1 MSLNINPLKV
11 IKVNDPRLEISTQKT
26 YTAIKGAMVNSWQQ
40 FPATNVNNS
49 SFQITCNPP
58 SREIAIARLV
68 FKKVVFNW
76 SISGVNNTIGGTLL
90 NEGYIAPRAMPLTSI
105 TQSEQ
110 ISLNNDTITQAPLQQ
125 YMRALLRYRNAYEN
139 RWGQFSLAPSML
151 DQHQDYAD
159 GVGGNRNPLGS
170 YDDNAYEQTRG
181 SYVGFTIDPQAP
193 DNTTATG
200 TLTTYEPILVSPL
213 CFGNNSNYY
222 SAFAGIQNM
231 SYNATLGNLSRI
243 LSVVQGQGVGNVLN
257 DPVVNIS
264 SASLFF
270 NYLTPDPVAPIPR
283 NMESSYFS
291 IVSYPTRTT
300 APIAPG
306 GSVQITLQSVQVSSI
321 PKRIYV
327 YAKRDDSEETAFTTD
342 TYFSLN
348 PDANP
353 LTLTW
358 NNNQFLSQ
366 ATTQDLYNISV
377 KNGVDNSYSQW
388 TNQVG
393 SVLALDFGTD
403 IGLMSNQSSGVI
415 GNYQLSLRGNFVNT
429 SNETIAPTL
438 YCVVVYEGVFN
449 VNDGACSHM
458 LGVLSPSDVLNA
470 DVAPVGSYKESSDVY
485 GGKFDFMKGLLKKGL
500 KYAKKHHLASKL
512 VGQIPNPAAK
522 QAAKVIREL
531 GYGMNGGELSG
542 GSLNKTKKIKNG
554 MSLSDL
560 AEY

>member
-11 IKVNDPRLEISTQKT
+11 EKVIDPRLEIDTQKE
-26 YTAIKGAMVNSWQQ
+26 YIALKGALVNSWQQ

-58 SREIAIARLV
+58 SRDIAIARLV
-68 FKKVVFNW
+68 FKKVVLNW
-76 SISGVNNTIGGTLL
+76 SISGVNNVPGGTLL
-90 NEGYIAPRAMPLTSI
+90 NDGYVAPRAMPLTCI

-110 ISLNNDTITQAPLQQ
+110 ITINNDTITQAPVQQ
-125 YMRALLRYRNAYEN
+125 YWRALLRYRNDYEN

-170 YDDNAYEQTRG
+170 YDDNSYEQTRG

-200 TLTTYEPILVSPL
+200 TLTTYEPILISPL
-213 CFGNNSNYY
+213 CFGNKGNYF
-222 SAFAGIQNM
+222 SALAGVQNM

-257 DPVVNIS
+257 EPVVNIA

-270 NYLTPDPVAPIPR
+270 NYLTPDPMRPIPR

-291 IVSYPTRTT
+291 IVSYPTRTS
-300 APIAPG
+300 APIAPND
-306 GSVQITLQSVQVSSI
+306 SVQITLQSIQVSSV
-321 PKRIYV
+321 PKRIYI

-342 TYFSLN
+342 TYLSLTPN
-348 PDANP
+348 ANP

-377 KNGVDNSYSQW
+377 KNGVNSSYSQW

-403 IGLMSNQSSGVI
+403 IGLGSNMASGSI
-415 GNYQLSLRGNFVNT
+415 GNYQLGIRCNFVNT
-429 SNETIAPTL
+429 SNDTFAPTL

-449 VNDGACSHM
+449 VNDGNCSHM

-470 DVAPVGSYKESSDVY
+470 SIAPVGSYQESQDVY
-485 GGKFDFMKGLLKKGL
+485 GGRFTTMKKLLKKGHDFV
-500 KYAKKHHLASKL
+500 KKHKIISKGLSAIPHPYAQTGSKVAS
-512 VGQIPNPAAK
+512 A
-522 QAAKVIREL
+522 L
-531 GYGMNGGELSG
+531 GYGMSGGDLTG
-542 GSLNKTKKIKNG
+542 GSLNKPKKIKNG

-560 AEY
+560 CDE